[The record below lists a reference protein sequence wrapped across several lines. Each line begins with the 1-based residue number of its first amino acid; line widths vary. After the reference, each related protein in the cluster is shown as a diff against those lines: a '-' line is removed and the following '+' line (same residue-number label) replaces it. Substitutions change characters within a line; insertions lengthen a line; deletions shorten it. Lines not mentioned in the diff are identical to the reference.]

1 MNKLFPD
8 FEYLNVSRGN
18 GTAIEGPTAER
29 TREDDID

>member
-8 FEYLNVSRGN
+8 FEYLNVLRGN